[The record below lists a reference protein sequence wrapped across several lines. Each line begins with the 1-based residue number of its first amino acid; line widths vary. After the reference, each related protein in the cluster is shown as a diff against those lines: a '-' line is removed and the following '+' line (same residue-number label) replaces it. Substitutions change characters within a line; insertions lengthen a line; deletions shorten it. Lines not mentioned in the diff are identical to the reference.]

1 MEPPPA
7 SLEAM
12 VRRPGAPAARAG
24 GSRRI
29 WLAALLVSVGALAYY
44 FWIRHPLNA
53 FW

>member
-12 VRRPGAPAARAG
+12 VRRPGAPGRAG
-24 GSRRI
+24 GSQRI
-29 WLAALLVSVGALAYY
+29 WLAALLVGIGALAYY